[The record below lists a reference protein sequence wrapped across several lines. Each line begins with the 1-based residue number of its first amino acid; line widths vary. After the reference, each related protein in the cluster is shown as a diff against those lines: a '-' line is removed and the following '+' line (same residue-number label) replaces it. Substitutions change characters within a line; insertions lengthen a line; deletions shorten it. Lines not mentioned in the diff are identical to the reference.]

1 MAMHQLTLALYQ
13 PDIPQN
19 AGTMLRAC
27 ACLGFQAAI
36 IGPTGFPAADRN
48 FRRAGMDYLDQLTIS
63 RHISF
68 VSFQHWRKS
77 SQQGSQARR
86 LILLSTKAE
95 GSYLDLA
102 YQPDDIL
109 MVGRESAGVPEE
121 VAAASDAVV
130 KIPLTPAA
138 RSLNVALA
146 AAIVMGEALRQ
157 LRPESADSRLQ
168 TEVWRHG

>member
-1 MAMHQLTLALYQ
+1 MHQLTLALYQ

-27 ACLGFQAAI
+27 ACLGFEAAI
-36 IGPTGFPAADRN
+36 IGPTGFPAADRH

-68 VSFQHWRKS
+68 ESFQLWRQS
-77 SQQGSQARR
+77 NQEGHQARR

-95 GSYLDLA
+95 GSYLDIA
-102 YQPDDIL
+102 YHPNDIL

-121 VAAASDAVV
+121 VAAACDAVV
-130 KIPLTPAA
+130 KIPLRPPT

-146 AAIVMGEALRQ
+146 AAIVMSEALRQ
-157 LRPESADSRLQ
+157 LGAERAESSLHRDDWKR
-168 TEVWRHG
+168 E